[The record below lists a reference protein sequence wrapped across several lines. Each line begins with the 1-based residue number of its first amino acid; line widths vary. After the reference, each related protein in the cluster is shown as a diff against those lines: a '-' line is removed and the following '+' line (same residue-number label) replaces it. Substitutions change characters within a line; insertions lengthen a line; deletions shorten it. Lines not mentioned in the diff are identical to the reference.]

1 MNKKNANSKNAF
13 VTIVGRANAGKSSL
27 LNALVGEKIAAVSDK
42 PQTTRTKIT
51 GVLTKGETQFV
62 FMDTPG
68 MHKAK
73 NKLSEQTDTLQA
85 LAEKYP
91 CCSQEHLVHTTHH
104 NFLKIGT
111 FPNHQGYQS
120 FLKSHKA

>member
-62 FMDTPG
+62 FIPASGWKTMCSRWAASRRNT
-68 MHKAK
+68 
-73 NKLSEQTDTLQA
+73 TA
-85 LAEKYP
+85 L
-91 CCSQEHLVHTTHH
+91 
-104 NFLKIGT
+104 
-111 FPNHQGYQS
+111 
-120 FLKSHKA
+120 